1 MRRQGLVNT
10 AHQLG
15 SALGLGILVAVS
27 AAVSGSTDTVTG
39 LADHV
44 STALTAGAGLLALAL
59 VVTLALV
66 LPSGITE
73 RRLARAAGDVHPG
86 PAAGGSPAGPA
97 DQPAAT
103 PALVRTR

>member
-1 MRRQGLVNT
+1 MVNT

-27 AAVSGSTDTVTG
+27 ATVPGSTDTVTG

-73 RRLARAAGDVHPG
+73 RRLARAGGDVHPG
-86 PAAGGSPAGPA
+86 PAGPAG
-97 DQPAAT
+97 QPAAT